1 MNDRTAELS
10 GRGHIE
16 IDGLTKTYASDAGDI
31 TALEGID
38 FDIAPREFV
47 GIVGPSGCGKST
59 LLRCVGG
66 LIAPSAGEVRIGGD
80 VVTEPDPRIGYVFQQ
95 AVLLPWRRVLDNV
108 MLPFEIRGRASRRT
122 NPAHT
127 GEAPGPERPVSAANK
142 SGRPA
147 RAARERSEQERET
160 PRRTA
165 RRHHLPALAPRG
177 RAAEADRA
185 KALEVLEMVGLSEY
199 SNHRPGELSGGM
211 QQRVSVARALAVEP
225 SILLMDEPF
234 GALDAQTRDSMNV
247 ELLRIWH
254 ESQTTV
260 VFVTHDIGEALFL
273 SDRVMVMSV
282 RPGRVQDVIDVDLP
296 RPRTFD
302 EVEADERFWTLR
314 HRIREQLS

>member
-1 MNDRTAELS
+1 MNDKTGELS

-31 TALEGID
+31 TALDGID
-38 FDIAPREFV
+38 FDIASREFV

-66 LIAPSAGEVRIGGD
+66 LIAPSVGEVRIGGD

-108 MLPFEIRGRASRRT
+108 MLPFEISGRAT
-122 NPAHT
+122 TEN
-127 GEAPGPERPVSAANK
+127 
-142 SGRPA
+142 
-147 RAARERSEQERET
+147 
-160 PRRTA
+160 
-165 RRHHLPALAPRG
+165 
-177 RAAEADRA
+177 RA

-199 SNHRPGELSGGM
+199 LNHRPGELSGGM
-211 QQRVSVARALAVEP
+211 QQRVSVARALVVEP

-282 RPGRVQDVIDVDLP
+282 RPGRVQDVIDVALP
-296 RPRTFD
+296 RPRTFT

-314 HRIREQLS
+314 QRIREQLN

>member
-1 MNDRTAELS
+1 MNQTTAEPP

-16 IDGLTKTYASDAGDI
+16 IDGVTKTYASDAGDI

-66 LIAPSAGEVRIGGD
+66 LIAASAGEVRIGGE
-80 VVTEPDPRIGYVFQQ
+80 VVRAPDRRIGYVFQR

-108 MLPFEIRGRASRRT
+108 MLPFEIMRRPT
-122 NPAHT
+122 D
-127 GEAPGPERPVSAANK
+127 ED
-142 SGRPA
+142 
-147 RAARERSEQERET
+147 
-160 PRRTA
+160 RR
-165 RRHHLPALAPRG
+165 
-177 RAAEADRA
+177 
-185 KALEVLEMVGLSEY
+185 KALEVLDMVGLSEY
-199 SNHRPGELSGGM
+199 LHHRPGELSGGM

-234 GALDAQTRDSMNV
+234 GALDAQTRDQMNL

-273 SDRVMVMSV
+273 SDRVMVMSA
-282 RPGRVQDVIDVDLP
+282 RPGTVQDVIDVDLP
-296 RPRTFD
+296 RPRTF
-302 EVEADERFWTLR
+302 EGVEGDERFWALR
-314 HRIREQLS
+314 TRIREQLN

>member
-1 MNDRTAELS
+1 MPAGVQGQSVNDQTGELS

-66 LIAPSAGEVRIGGD
+66 LIAPSAGEVRIGGK
-80 VVTEPDPRIGYVFQQ
+80 VVTTPDRHIGYVFQK

-108 MLPFEIRGRASRRT
+108 MLPFEVMRRPT
-122 NPAHT
+122 EDDRRKAH
-127 GEAPGPERPVSAANK
+127 
-142 SGRPA
+142 
-147 RAARERSEQERET
+147 
-160 PRRTA
+160 
-165 RRHHLPALAPRG
+165 
-177 RAAEADRA
+177 
-185 KALEVLEMVGLSEY
+185 EVLEMVGLSEY
-199 SNHRPGELSGGM
+199 LQHRPGELSGGM

-234 GALDAQTRDSMNV
+234 GALDAQTRDQMNL
-247 ELLRIWH
+247 ELLRIWQ

-260 VFVTHDIGEALFL
+260 VFVT
-273 SDRVMVMSV
+273 
-282 RPGRVQDVIDVDLP
+282 
-296 RPRTFD
+296 
-302 EVEADERFWTLR
+302 
-314 HRIREQLS
+314 

>member
-1 MNDRTAELS
+1 
-10 GRGHIE
+10 
-16 IDGLTKTYASDAGDI
+16 
-31 TALEGID
+31 
-38 FDIAPREFV
+38 
-47 GIVGPSGCGKST
+47 
-59 LLRCVGG
+59 
-66 LIAPSAGEVRIGGD
+66 
-80 VVTEPDPRIGYVFQQ
+80 
-95 AVLLPWRRVLDNV
+95 
-108 MLPFEIRGRASRRT
+108 
-122 NPAHT
+122 
-127 GEAPGPERPVSAANK
+127 
-142 SGRPA
+142 
-147 RAARERSEQERET
+147 
-160 PRRTA
+160 
-165 RRHHLPALAPRG
+165 
-177 RAAEADRA
+177 
-185 KALEVLEMVGLSEY
+185 MVGLSEY

>member
-1 MNDRTAELS
+1 MNDKTGELS
-10 GRGHIE
+10 ARGHIE

-80 VVTEPDPRIGYVFQQ
+80 RVTEPDPRIGYVFQQ

-108 MLPFEIRGRASRRT
+108 MLPFEI
-122 NPAHT
+122 
-127 GEAPGPERPVSAANK
+127 
-142 SGRPA
+142 SGRP
-147 RAARERSEQERET
+147 T
-160 PRRTA
+160 
-165 RRHHLPALAPRG
+165 
-177 RAAEADRA
+177 DDNRA
-185 KALEVLEMVGLSEY
+185 KAREVLEMVGLSEY
-199 SNHRPGELSGGM
+199 LNHRPGELSGGM

-247 ELLRIWH
+247 ELLRIWQ

-296 RPRTFD
+296 RPRTFT

-314 HRIREQLS
+314 QRIREQLN

>member
-1 MNDRTAELS
+1 MSQTTAEPS

-16 IDGLTKTYASDAGDI
+16 IDGVTKTYASDAGDI

-66 LIAPSAGEVRIGGD
+66 LIAASAGEVRIGGE
-80 VVTEPDPRIGYVFQQ
+80 VVRAPDRRIGYVFQR

-108 MLPFEIRGRASRRT
+108 MLPFEIMRRPT
-122 NPAHT
+122 D
-127 GEAPGPERPVSAANK
+127 ED
-142 SGRPA
+142 
-147 RAARERSEQERET
+147 
-160 PRRTA
+160 RR
-165 RRHHLPALAPRG
+165 
-177 RAAEADRA
+177 
-185 KALEVLEMVGLSEY
+185 KALQVLDMVGLSEY
-199 SNHRPGELSGGM
+199 LNHRPGELSGGM

-234 GALDAQTRDSMNV
+234 GALDAQTRDQMNL
-247 ELLRIWH
+247 ELLRIWD

-273 SDRVMVMSV
+273 SDRVMVMSA
-282 RPGRVQDVIDVDLP
+282 RPGTVQDVIDVDLG
-296 RPRTFD
+296 RPRTF
-302 EVEADERFWTLR
+302 EGVEGDERFWSLR
-314 HRIREQLS
+314 SRIREQLN